1 MAGFDGARPDISKSP
16 RLSDVEVKDA
26 LRRAHAGD
34 VAARDKLVE
43 ANLRLVAS
51 LARRLDPEGKRFDD
65 LFQVGCLALM
75 KAIDKFDLSYDVRFS
90 TYAVPVILGE
100 MRRHLSQD
108 TTIRLSRS
116 LRELSRKVKAARD
129 EAVAK
134 DGREPSI
141 GELAQA
147 LGVSR
152 EDIVMAAD
160 AESRVLSLHE
170 PASGGDEGD
179 VYLIDQVAQ
188 QETPMDMVD
197 SISLKEAIES
207 LDPRLR
213 AIVSLRF
220 FEHRTQSQVAQMF
233 GVSQVQV
240 SRLEKRALKA
250 MRRVL
255 SS

>member
-1 MAGFDGARPDISKSP
+1 MAGMDGTRPDISKSP
-16 RLSDVEVKDA
+16 RLSDAEVKDA
-26 LRRAHAGD
+26 LRRAQAGD

-43 ANLRLVAS
+43 ANLRLVAC

-65 LFQVGCLALM
+65 LFQVGCLALF

-108 TTIRLSRS
+108 TTIRLTRS
-116 LRELSRKVKAARD
+116 LRELSRRIKAARE
-129 EAVAK
+129 EAVARN
-134 DGREPSI
+134 GREPSV

-147 LGVSR
+147 LGASR

-160 AESRVLSLHE
+160 AEFRVLSLHE
-170 PASGGDEGD
+170 PASGDDEGD
-179 VYLIDQVAQ
+179 IYLIDQVAQ
-188 QETPMDMVD
+188 PETRTDVVD
-197 SISLKEAIES
+197 SLCLKEAIES

-220 FEHRTQSQVAQMF
+220 FEHRTQSQVAEIF

-250 MRRVL
+250 MRQAL
-255 SS
+255 TS